1 MFKGPGARQ
10 SLPHSLVGM
19 RQTHRVESTVKH
31 TSSRLGRLAE
41 GLAGHREEVIFP
53 TESGL
58 ALCTRAVSKD
68 RPSVRG
74 LPQLPAPWVTSDGV
88 ALTVSGFRH
97 WLVSSATQEVP
108 LTRASRCVQLR
119 EATVCHGQRALELLV
134 EFVFPFLQGTWCPP
148 KLAGTG
154 VLESPSSQSRFP
166 VCLRSWWGTPSSLQG
181 AWVRDA
187 CTLSEVEFHPY

>member
-58 ALCTRAVSKD
+58 ALWHMTVPGQSLRIA
-68 RPSVRG
+68 
-74 LPQLPAPWVTSDGV
+74 PQ
-88 ALTVSGFRH
+88 SG
-97 WLVSSATQEVP
+97 A
-108 LTRASRCVQLR
+108 
-119 EATVCHGQRALELLV
+119 
-134 EFVFPFLQGTWCPP
+134 
-148 KLAGTG
+148 
-154 VLESPSSQSRFP
+154 
-166 VCLRSWWGTPSSLQG
+166 CLNCQ
-181 AWVRDA
+181 
-187 CTLSEVEFHPY
+187 HPG